1 MDDQPATLSLD
12 DLGRLLKR
20 MSNAPQ
26 PVAQRRARRRR
37 PDLVGFETH
46 PLYRE
51 MELQRSF
58 AALAR
63 IQDPYYRTHE
73 TRAGAATI
81 IDGRAL
87 TNFASYDYLG
97 LNGHPEVVAAV
108 EAAVRAFGAS
118 VSASRITAGER
129 AVHRELEAS
138 LAGVYRAD
146 DAVVFV
152 SGHAGALSTLATL
165 AGPKDL
171 IVYDALSHNC
181 VTVGAKLSG
190 AARRSFPHNDL
201 DALDALLASERDRFE
216 RVLIVTEGLFSMD
229 GDMPDLRG
237 LVAIKDEYSA
247 ILMVD
252 DAHGL
257 GVLGARGLGVFEAQ
271 GIDPGAIDV
280 WLGTLSK
287 ALVSCGGYVA
297 GSRAAIDLL
306 KHHAPGLVY
315 SVGMPAPAAAAA
327 KTALELM
334 LREPDRVVR
343 LQENARLFHAR
354 AKAVGLDVGASA
366 GAAVAPVLV
375 GETLRA
381 LALAERLLARGINAF
396 PIIPPGVPDG
406 SARLRFFIN
415 ADHTPEQIEA
425 AVVATAEELAQVADV
440 SAANLLARAQAS
452 GFAPGSAPRGGA

>member
-1 MDDQPATLSLD
+1 MDDQQATLSHD
-12 DLGRLLKR
+12 DLGRLLDR
-20 MSNAPQ
+20 MSGSPQ
-26 PVAQRRARRRR
+26 TVARRKARRRR

-46 PLYRE
+46 ALYRE

-63 IQDPYYRTHE
+63 IQDPYYRAHE
-73 TRAGAATI
+73 GRAGAATI
-81 IDGRAL
+81 IDGCAFA
-87 TNFASYDYLG
+87 NFASYDYLG
-97 LNGHPEVVAAV
+97 LNGHPAVAAAV
-108 EAAVRAFGAS
+108 EVAVRTFGAS

-129 AVHRELEAS
+129 AIHRELEAS
-138 LAGVYRAD
+138 LADIYQAD

-152 SGHAGALSTLATL
+152 SGHAGAVSTLATL

-229 GDMPDLRG
+229 GDEPDLRG
-237 LVAIKDEYSA
+237 LVAIKEEYSA

-271 GIDPGAIDV
+271 QVDPGAVDL

-327 KTALELM
+327 KTALGIM
-334 LREPDRVVR
+334 LREPDRVAR
-343 LQENARLFHAR
+343 LQENARLFHVR
-354 AKAVGLDVGASA
+354 AKAAGLDLGSSVGAA
-366 GAAVAPVLV
+366 IAPVLV

-381 LALAERLLARGINAF
+381 LALAERLLARGVNAF

-406 SARLRFFIN
+406 AARLRFFIS
-415 ADHTPEQIEA
+415 ADHTSAQIEA
-425 AVVATAEELAQVADV
+425 AVAATAQELAQVADV
-440 SAANLLARAQAS
+440 SAAGLLAQARM
-452 GFAPGSAPRGGA
+452 PGQVAS